1 MKECLL
7 PAAADLPLLAQIA
20 PAAKPIFRDSG
31 VSKSIE
37 QQELGWNA
45 LPFSRQ
51 ILGALALSWAGAW
64 RNHHHKKFTFL
75 AVYIQIYIY
84 ISITQGIQAESCSA
98 YSWARGQTCNV
109 VCQPK
114 DVTCVFTQTLCWQLT
129 GFWPHSPT
137 PPGQKCWAENQITSQ
152 LHLVRSPQVFKCRGV
167 MACAKDHPF
176 SQP

>member
-1 MKECLL
+1 MPCPSPDRSWGHWLCL
-7 PAAADLPLLAQIA
+7 
-20 PAAKPIFRDSG
+20 G
-31 VSKSIE
+31 
-37 QQELGWNA
+37 QELGEITTTRSSHFW
-45 LPFSRQ
+45 LCIYR
-51 ILGALALSWAGAW
+51 
-64 RNHHHKKFTFL
+64 
-75 AVYIQIYIY
+75 YIY

-98 YSWARGQTCNV
+98 YSWARGQTCNM

-137 PPGQKCWAENQITSQ
+137 SPGQKCWAENQITSQ

-176 SQP
+176 SQPCPQRGAKDGEPTW